1 MNVKILHFYPD
12 LMNLYGSYANVSL
25 LRRTLEKMGCA
36 VTVETVLPG
45 ADADLSDADV
55 LFMGAGTERRQKA
68 ALADFMR
75 YRDAVKAAAERGCA
89 MLFCGTA
96 MELLGKRITDCD
108 GKVYDGL
115 AIANFET
122 VQQHE
127 RMVEDVYGRS
137 ALYDGAVVG
146 FMNKCSI
153 ITGITSPLVT
163 DLAMGFGNEGERGSE
178 GYYAN
183 NVYASELTGPILI
196 KNPMLLEHFIA
207 AVYAQR
213 GDVMPKI
220 AQDSYLTD
228 GYAVTAEQLKL
239 RSGADF

>member
-25 LRRTLEKMGCA
+25 LQRTLEKMGCT
-36 VTVETVLPG
+36 VTVEAVLPG
-45 ADADLSDADV
+45 ADADIADADV

-68 ALADFMR
+68 ALADFLR
-75 YRDAVKAAAERGCA
+75 CRDAVKTAAEHGCA

-108 GKVYDGL
+108 GKTYDGL
-115 AIANFET
+115 AIADFET
-122 VQQHE
+122 VQRRE
-127 RMVEDVYGRS
+127 RMAEDVYGRS

-146 FMNKCSI
+146 FINKCSI
-153 ITGITSPLVT
+153 ITGVTSPLVT

-178 GYYAN
+178 GYHEN
-183 NVYASELTGPILI
+183 NVYASELTGPILV
-196 KNPMLLEHFIA
+196 KNPALLEHFVA
-207 AVYAQR
+207 AIYARR
-213 GDVMPKI
+213 GKPMP
-220 AQDSYLTD
+220 QLPEDSYLTD